1 MARCNVISHRG
12 ANKEA
17 PQNTLPAFRRSLEIG
32 VDGFETDIHLSKDGV
47 PVVCHNYTI
56 DETSDGTGKIN
67 DLTLEQ
73 LRSHDFG
80 SYYNEKFK
88 GTTLPTLEEFLALC
102 ENADIQIMN
111 IEIKPPLDGN
121 MAIVEKTIT
130 AVKEHGLFD
139 KLLISSFDPNV
150 LVECKRIDSKCK
162 TGFLYAPNKV
172 FFYKEMLFGYVKF
185 AKKNQSRL
193 SSSSLFCSYKDLCQK
208 TSQERHRR
216 KSLDCK

>member
-1 MARCNVISHRG
+1 
-12 ANKEA
+12 
-17 PQNTLPAFRRSLEIG
+17 
-32 VDGFETDIHLSKDGV
+32 
-47 PVVCHNYTI
+47 
-56 DETSDGTGKIN
+56 
-67 DLTLEQ
+67 
-73 LRSHDFG
+73 
-80 SYYNEKFK
+80 
-88 GTTLPTLEEFLALC
+88 
-102 ENADIQIMN
+102 MN

-185 AKKNQSRL
+185 AKKIKADYLHPHYFAVTKTYVRKLHKNGIGVNPWTVNKPNDIKKMLRMGVDGIIT
-193 SSSSLFCSYKDLCQK
+193 DLPALVN
-208 TSQERHRR
+208 E
-216 KSLDCK
+216 LVAE